1 MSRRTLGDTI
11 KSENINNNNY
21 NNNDNNHLLLF
32 MHQVENAQDIW
43 IYSRELQDNNGVNST

>member
-11 KSENINNNNY
+11 KSENINNSNY